1 MEIVFIPDNAKVTS
15 SVPGFKSK
23 QEEREKR
30 ERERERERGKD
41 SPSPYKLRQ

>member
-23 QEEREKR
+23 QEERER
-30 ERERERERGKD
+30 EKRERERGKD